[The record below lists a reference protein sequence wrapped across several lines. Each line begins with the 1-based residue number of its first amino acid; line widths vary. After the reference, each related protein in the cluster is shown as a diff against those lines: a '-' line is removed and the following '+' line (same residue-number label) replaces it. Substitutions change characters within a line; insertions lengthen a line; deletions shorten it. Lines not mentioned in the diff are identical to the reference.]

1 MVRKRVVKCR
11 PEQKER
17 KEKIEVEVKEKVWPI
32 LEKMGSLE
40 IDLPF
45 IRLSIS
51 TPLTKAEKEKLTEQV
66 KVLQEKMEAI
76 EEKLKEEAKK
86 EEAKKEE

>member
-1 MVRKRVVKCR
+1 
-11 PEQKER
+11 
-17 KEKIEVEVKEKVWPI
+17 
-32 LEKMGSLE
+32 MGSLE